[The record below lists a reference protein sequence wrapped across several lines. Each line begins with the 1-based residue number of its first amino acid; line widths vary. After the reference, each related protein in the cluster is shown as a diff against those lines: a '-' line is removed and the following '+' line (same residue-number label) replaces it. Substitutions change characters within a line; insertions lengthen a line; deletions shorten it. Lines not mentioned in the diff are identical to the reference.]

1 MTDEMVSIP
10 RVLGVNLNI
19 NFFGEMKDP
28 ALVMNIIISDDFLG
42 DVLAHHAGVEGQAVI
57 PLAFI
62 PDQLQQLI
70 PAVIEG
76 VLRARTVQEMV
87 TTWPD
92 QRDSI
97 MENLLFRWTTT
108 LDPVEQGGDDGEQ
121 TTS

>member
-1 MTDEMVSIP
+1 MTSWAMCWLTMQ
-10 RVLGVNLNI
+10 VLRD
-19 NFFGEMKDP
+19 K
-28 ALVMNIIISDDFLG
+28 LV
-42 DVLAHHAGVEGQAVI
+42 V

-108 LDPVEQGGDDGEQ
+108 LDPEEQGGDDGEQ